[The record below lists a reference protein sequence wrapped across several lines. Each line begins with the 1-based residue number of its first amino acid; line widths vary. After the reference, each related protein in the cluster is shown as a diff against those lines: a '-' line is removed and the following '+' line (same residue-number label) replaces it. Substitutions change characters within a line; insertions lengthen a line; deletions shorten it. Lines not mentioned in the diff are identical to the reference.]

1 MDCDDLLPDHVG
13 FKESAEMVREL
24 FADGVPVGFRMR
36 LILFIVIPH
45 RAGMAADKV
54 GDGYGGTHA
63 MFLMEWLGT
72 LRIILIAQCDAV
84 A

>member
-1 MDCDDLLPDHVG
+1 
-13 FKESAEMVREL
+13 MVREL
-24 FADGVPVGFRMR
+24 LADSVPIRLGAAVMAVPVE
-36 LILFIVIPH
+36 LH
-45 RAGMAADKV
+45 RAGVAADKIGN
-54 GDGYGGTHA
+54 GDGRMHA